1 MCEKINKTFSKPPNF
16 PNFPNPRRLGGAGA
30 GGGGVFLENLW

>member
-16 PNFPNPRRLGGAGA
+16 PNFPNPGRLGGAGA
-30 GGGGVFLENLW
+30 GGGGVFLENL